1 MRSLPPHVYPR
12 PVPNPPYSDA
22 VALSDVWAEDAGNH
36 AAEGVQ
42 HRHAE
47 APAVVRGRL
56 TLHAGEAEQTTATLR
71 AEETR
76 KMNNICT
83 CVEILILKEI

>member
-1 MRSLPPHVYPR
+1 MHSLPPHLCPR
-12 PVPNPPYSDA
+12 PFPNPPYSDA
-22 VALSDVWAEDAGNH
+22 VALSDIWAEEVGNH

-42 HRHAE
+42 DWHAE

-56 TLHAGEAEQTTATLR
+56 TLHAGEAEKTTATLR

-76 KMNNICT
+76 KMNNIWT
-83 CVEILILKEI
+83 FP